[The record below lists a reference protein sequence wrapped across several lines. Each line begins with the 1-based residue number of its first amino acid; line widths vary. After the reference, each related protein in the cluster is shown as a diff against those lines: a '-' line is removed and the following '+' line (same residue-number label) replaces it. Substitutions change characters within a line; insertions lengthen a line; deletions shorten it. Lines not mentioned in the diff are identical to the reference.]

1 MIRNRLACTI
11 LLGCTVLL
19 SLAFNSCAK
28 KDDMPKNKE
37 LTLDEVIG
45 TYERMDEGQLVQ
57 IIITKANDN
66 TIQIKNPVN
75 NKTELFSIKSRSSDN
90 IIFKLK
96 DNTNLSYDLTIT
108 YTHNNRSLQYTLTQ
122 NDETHSFTFQK
133 KL

>member
-11 LLGCTVLL
+11 LLGCTALL

-57 IIITKANDN
+57 IIVTKANDN

-75 NKTELFSIKSRSSDN
+75 NKTELFSIKSKSSDN